1 MDSTLVVAYSYT
13 GNSRRLALLLCA
25 QKGWPFGEVIE
36 ERPRAGGWGTLRCML
51 DSLLR
56 ARPTVRYEGPEPADF
71 RTVVLVAP
79 IWVGQLAGPMRA
91 FVNAYRDRLQR
102 VALMITM
109 GGQGASNAVA
119 EVARILGR
127 DPVLAE
133 AVTARAVEDGSCAF
147 AVNAF
152 GTALLPPQPG
162 VPLRAATLSPEAA

>member
-13 GNSRRLALLLCA
+13 GNSRRLAQLLCA
-25 QKGWPFGEVIE
+25 QKGWPLGEVIE
-36 ERPRAGGWGTLRCML
+36 ERPRAGAWGTLRCIL
-51 DSLLR
+51 DSALR
-56 ARPTVRYEGPEPADF
+56 ARPTVHYRGPEPADF

-102 VALMITM
+102 VALIVTM

-127 DPVLAE
+127 DPVLTE
-133 AVTARAVEDGSCAF
+133 AVTARAVEDGSCAL

-152 GTALLPPQPG
+152 GTALLPPQSG
-162 VPLRAATLSPEAA
+162 VPLRVAMGSQAG